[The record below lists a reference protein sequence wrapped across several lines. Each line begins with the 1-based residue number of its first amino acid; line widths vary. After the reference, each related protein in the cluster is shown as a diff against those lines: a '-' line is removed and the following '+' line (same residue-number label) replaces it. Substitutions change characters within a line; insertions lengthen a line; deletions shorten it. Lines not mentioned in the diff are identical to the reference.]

1 MPRAFVVL
9 VAAAFF
15 VGCRQDPAPVAA
27 VRIAAVL
34 TAPDDAA
41 LVTALR
47 AARGVAALD
56 PAALDQ
62 ARRVR
67 EREQLAVRV
76 FGVAAASPS
85 QLPPRPGEALVVPG
99 DAAAAAIDLA
109 LLACHGIA
117 RPPKVALGVRLVDEA
132 NAAAG
137 GAPRPGPGDIGLA
150 VLARQHAAQL
160 TTKPTTDV
168 VFRLGLFGSDGAD
181 VAGGW
186 PARAFAAARAAAA
199 RHPQLAGEAR
209 TGDGT
214 NARAEAAMRELLDAN
229 VRVLVVA
236 LDDPAP
242 LAAIAARAQELRIAI
257 VAIDPGLAAAP
268 AACVVGSDP
277 AVAARALGEAARGA
291 LAADDA
297 NVLLRRDAPAGAASA
312 FAAALAAKPQ

>member
-1 MPRAFVVL
+1 
-9 VAAAFF
+9 
-15 VGCRQDPAPVAA
+15 
-27 VRIAAVL
+27 
-34 TAPDDAA
+34 A

-56 PAALDQ
+56 PAALDP

-117 RPPKVALGVRLVDEA
+117 LPPKVALGVRLVDEA

-181 VAGGW
+181 GW

-199 RHPQLAGEAR
+199 RHPQLAVEAR

-236 LDDPAP
+236 LADPAP

-277 AVAARALGEAARGA
+277 AVAVRALGEAARGA

-297 NVLLRRDAPAGAASA
+297 IVLLRRDAPAGAASA